1 MAPALTNDIESRT
14 VGHDPAIRKRR
25 LGLEEALDLYR
36 RADLLFLGSRAHGV
50 RMALH
55 PERVVTY
62 VVDRN
67 INYTNVCVS
76 GCRFCA
82 FYRPPG
88 HPEAFLLSRNELAEK
103 ITETLRLGGTQILI
117 QGGIHPDLGIAF
129 YEDLLRFIKAN
140 FNIHVHGFSPPEI
153 RHLAV
158 KEGLA
163 LQNVIGRLKEA
174 GLGSIPGGGA
184 EILVDRVRRRI
195 SPGKCTAI
203 EWLLVMET
211 AHQLGMK
218 TTATMMFGHVESDE
232 DRIAHLFRIRDLQDR
247 TGGFTAFIP
256 WTFQPENTRLK
267 TPKATA
273 AEYLKMLA
281 ISRLVLDNIPN
292 LQASWVTQGPKIAQ
306 VALGFGANDM
316 GSTMIEENVVAA
328 AGTRFMLSR
337 KEMVRL
343 IETAGYRALQ
353 RDTFY
358 RGVEG

>member
-1 MAPALTNDIESRT
+1 MQTPD
-14 VGHDPAIRKRR
+14 HPAIRRSR
-25 LGLEEALDLYR
+25 LSFDEAIDLYR
-36 RADLLFLGSRAHGV
+36 REDLLFLGAEANAI
-50 RMALH
+50 RMTLH

-76 GCRFCA
+76 GCQFCA

-88 HPEAFLLSRNELAEK
+88 HPEAFLLPRGRLAEK
-103 ITETLRLGGTQILI
+103 ITETLELGGTQILI
-117 QGGIHPDLGIAF
+117 QGGIHPELGISF
-129 YEDLLRFIKAN
+129 FEDLLRFIKAG
-140 FNIHVHGFSPPEI
+140 FNIHIHGFSPPEI
-153 RHLAV
+153 HHLAV
-158 KEGLA
+158 REGMTVQDVIRR
-163 LQNVIGRLKEA
+163 LQVA

-184 EILVDRVRRRI
+184 EILVDRVRRQI
-195 SPGKCTAI
+195 SPGKCTAA
-203 EWLLVMET
+203 EWLQVMET

-232 DRIAHLFRIRDLQDR
+232 DRITHLFRIRDLQDR

-281 ISRLVLDNIPN
+281 ISRLVLDNILN

-306 VALGFGANDM
+306 VALSFGANDM

-328 AGTRFMLSR
+328 AGTHFMLSR
-337 KEMVRL
+337 QEMVRL
-343 IETAGYRALQ
+343 IETAGYLARQ

-358 RGVEG
+358 REVGETKEGRTA

>member
-1 MAPALTNDIESRT
+1 MVLKLTHNTELRAP
-14 VGHDPAIRKRR
+14 GQDPGLWKSR
-25 LGLEEALDLYR
+25 LGFDEALELYR
-36 RADLLFLGSRAHGV
+36 RADLLFLGAKANAL
-50 RMALH
+50 RMTLH

-67 INYTNVCVS
+67 INYTNVCLS
-76 GCRFCA
+76 GCQFCA
-82 FYRPPG
+82 FFRPTG
-88 HPEAFLLSRNELAEK
+88 HPEAFLLSRDQLAEK

-117 QGGIHPDLGIAF
+117 QGGIHPALGIEF

-153 RHLAV
+153 QYLSVR
-158 KEGLA
+158 EGLA
-163 LQNVIGRLKEA
+163 LHDVIRRLQEA

-184 EILVDRVRRRI
+184 EILVDRVRRQI
-195 SPGKCTAI
+195 SPGKCTSA

-232 DRIAHLFRIRDLQDR
+232 DRIAHLFRIRDLQDQ

-267 TPKATA
+267 TTKATA

-306 VALGFGANDM
+306 VALSFGANDM

-328 AGTRFMLSR
+328 AGTSFMLSR
-337 KEMVRL
+337 QEMVRL
-343 IETAGYRALQ
+343 IETAGYRAQQ

-358 RGVEG
+358 REVG

>member
-1 MAPALTNDIESRT
+1 
-14 VGHDPAIRKRR
+14 
-25 LGLEEALDLYR
+25 LYR
-36 RADLLFLGSRAHGV
+36 QADLLFLGAKANAV

-67 INYTNVCVS
+67 INYTNVCLS
-76 GCRFCA
+76 GCQFCA

-88 HPEAFLLSRNELAEK
+88 HPEGFLLSRDQLAQK
-103 ITETLRLGGTQILI
+103 IAETLRLGGTQILI
-117 QGGIHPDLGIAF
+117 QGGIHPELGIDY

-140 FNIHVHGFSPPEI
+140 FSIHVHGFSPPEI
-153 RHLAV
+153 QY
-158 KEGLA
+158 LA
-163 LQNVIGRLKEA
+163 LRERLPLNVLIRRLQEA

-184 EILVDRVRRRI
+184 EILVDRVRSQI
-195 SPGKCTAI
+195 SPGKCTAV
-203 EWLLVMET
+203 EWLQVMET

-218 TTATMMFGHVESDE
+218 TTATMMFGHVETVE
-232 DRIAHLFRIRDLQDR
+232 DRIAHLFLLRDLQDR

-267 TPKATA
+267 INKATA

-306 VALGFGANDM
+306 VALSFGANDM

-328 AGTRFMLSR
+328 AGTSFMLSR
-337 KEMVRL
+337 NEMVRL
-343 IETAGYRALQ
+343 IETAGHRARQ

-358 RGVEG
+358 REVG

>member
-1 MAPALTNDIESRT
+1 L
-14 VGHDPAIRKRR
+14 
-25 LGLEEALDLYR
+25 
-36 RADLLFLGSRAHGV
+36 
-50 RMALH
+50 
-55 PERVVTY
+55 VTY

-88 HPEAFLLSRNELAEK
+88 HPEAFLLSRNELARK
-103 ITETLRLGGTQILI
+103 IAETLRLGGTQILI
-117 QGGIHPDLGIAF
+117 QGGIHPELGIAF
-129 YEDLLRFIKAN
+129 YEDLLRFIKGN
-140 FNIHVHGFSPPEI
+140 FHIHVHGFSPPEI
-153 RHLAV
+153 LHLAV

-163 LQNVIGRLKEA
+163 LQDVIGRLQSA

-184 EILVDRVRRRI
+184 EILVDKIRRRI
-195 SPGKCTAI
+195 SPGKCTAA

-211 AHQLGMK
+211 AHQLGMR
-218 TTATMMFGHVESDE
+218 TTATMMFGHVESHE
-232 DRIAHLFRIRDLQDR
+232 DRITHLFRIRDLQDR

-267 TPKATA
+267 TAKATA
-273 AEYLKMLA
+273 AEYLRMLA
-281 ISRLVLDNIPN
+281 VSRLVLDNILN

-306 VALGFGANDM
+306 VALSFGANDM

-328 AGTRFMLSR
+328 AGTSFMLSR
-337 KEMVRL
+337 KDMVRL
-343 IETAGYRALQ
+343 IETAGYRAQQ

-358 RGVEG
+358 RGVER